1 MQINTTYSYK
11 NSFNV
16 QPAFKAIRFS
26 ENYDKKIFNMVQ
38 AGLKPNANKDNCG
51 NKVNALRL
59 WEFHKKV
66 KEAYKNIEFDMLK
79 LVRTVVE
86 DDKKG
91 KKVLNPEVCEAVINE
106 LEANPTKR
114 DLVIDDI
121 ITSTEYNFGGSYT
134 TTDHGWQVTH
144 MSPGG
149 HYEAIWTSI
158 KNDVLPFIY
167 EIREKTYDHAE
178 KLPLKNIT
186 RKVIGS
192 RESSLRKP
200 LTDAI
205 YDVPSNPKKTLEY
218 FNNACIPFIKS
229 ALIKLDKE
237 QELQNTEKN
246 LLQLWN
252 KSVPDDKKINS

>member
-1 MQINTTYSYK
+1 MNVNTAYNNR

-38 AGLKPNANKDNCG
+38 SGLKPSANKNSYG

-86 DDKKG
+86 EDKKG
-91 KKVLNPEVCEAVINE
+91 KKELNPETCEAVINE
-106 LEANPTKR
+106 LEANPEKR
-114 DLVIDDI
+114 DLVIDDF
-121 ITSTEYNFGGSYT
+121 ITSTEYTFGGSYT

-144 MSPGG
+144 INPGG
-149 HYEAIWTSI
+149 HYEAIWTSVT
-158 KNDVLPFIY
+158 NDVLPLVY
-167 EIREKTYDHAE
+167 EIRESTYDYAK

-186 RKVIGS
+186 SKKVGG
-192 RESSLRKP
+192 RESSLREP

-205 YDVPSNPKKTLEY
+205 YNVPNNPNKTLEY
-218 FNNACIPFIKS
+218 FNNACIPFIKR
-229 ALIKLDKE
+229 ALVKLDEE
-237 QELQNTEKN
+237 QKLQKTEN
-246 LLQLWN
+246 DLLQLWN
-252 KSVPDDKKINS
+252 KSVSDDKKVIS